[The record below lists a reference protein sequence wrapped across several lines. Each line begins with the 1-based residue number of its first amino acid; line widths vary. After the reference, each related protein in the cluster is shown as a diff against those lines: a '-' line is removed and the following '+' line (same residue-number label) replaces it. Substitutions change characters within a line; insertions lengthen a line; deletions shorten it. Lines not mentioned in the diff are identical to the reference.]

1 MNIIF
6 NYLVKE
12 LKVEYKLHHI
22 QTFSKVKINVT
33 LCVLNQYKQ
42 LLSQVFIV
50 FLRLSFKKIIT
61 IAIH

>member
-1 MNIIF
+1 MKIIF

-22 QTFSKVKINVT
+22 QKFSKVKIKVT
-33 LCVLNQYKQ
+33 LCVLKQYKQ

-50 FLRLSFKKIIT
+50 FVYVLVLKR
-61 IAIH
+61 